1 MQNLTGA
8 VRNPERPKLDDE
20 EKVTEAIRDLERL
33 ILKDVV
39 PRLNDNPKSN
49 TPILQQNNTIQL
61 SQTFNDGVDEPAATQ
76 QSHGYTFQVPDN
88 PVGLDNPIDEV
99 RQILLRDDVHI
110 VGVTGMGGS
119 GKTTLAS
126 ALSNDPKVKGRN
138 ISPTYLINNI

>member
-99 RQILLRDDVHI
+99 RQILLRDDVY
-110 VGVTGMGGS
+110 
-119 GKTTLAS
+119 GKKNVQYPYARFWSNRENAGTL
-126 ALSNDPKVKGRN
+126 LLNDFVFAMHSYHGK
-138 ISPTYLINNI
+138 IF